1 MLSIILTGHGGFASG
16 MEKAMKQILGEQSQF
31 IAIDFPETS
40 STALLTSQLEEAI
53 AQLDCEDGIVFLTDL
68 LGGTPFRVA
77 STLAMQKP
85 GCEVITGTNL
95 QLLLEMVLE
104 REGLSGE
111 EFRVQALECGHRGLT
126 SLGGLDAH
134 QLCIADGVIAAIEP
148 IPVGVTERDAEL
160 LCPAYIDTHVHGGAG
175 VDVMDDAPDVLD
187 KLAMHKA
194 REGVGS
200 WLPTTVTAPLNT
212 IHAALK
218 RIAQRCQRGGPGA
231 QVLGSYLEGPYF
243 TPQNKGAHPPELFRE
258 LEIAELDQLIAVS
271 QHTLRVVALAPE
283 KEGALQAIRH
293 LKQQNVRVMLGHSA
307 ATWQQTRAAFD
318 AGADGLVHCYN
329 GMTGLHHR
337 EPGMVGAGLTD
348 KRAWL
353 ELIADGH
360 HVHPAAMSLCC
371 CCAKE
376 RIVLITDAMQAAGMP
391 DGRYT
396 LCGEKVQMHGGVVR
410 TASGGLAGSTLSVD
424 AAVRNMVE
432 LTGVTPAEAI
442 HMASLH
448 PARMLGVDGV
458 LGSLKPGKRASIVA
472 LDSGLHVQQIWIQSQ
487 LASF

>member
-1 MLSIILTGHGGFASG
+1 MTHVLRARR
-16 MEKAMKQILGEQSQF
+16 
-31 IAIDFPETS
+31 
-40 STALLTSQLEEAI
+40 LLTEEGW
-53 AQLDCEDGIVFLTDL
+53 LDD
-68 LGGTPFRVA
+68 
-77 STLAMQKP
+77 
-85 GCEVITGTNL
+85 
-95 QLLLEMVLE
+95 
-104 REGLSGE
+104 
-111 EFRVQALECGHRGLT
+111 
-126 SLGGLDAH
+126 H
-134 QLCIADGVIAAIEP
+134 QLRIADGVIAAIEP
-148 IPVGVTERDAEL
+148 IPAGVTERDAEL

-175 VDVMDDAPDVLD
+175 VDVMDDAPDVL
-187 KLAMHKA
+187 
-194 REGVGS
+194 
-200 WLPTTVTAPLNT
+200 
-212 IHAALK
+212 
-218 RIAQRCQRGGPGA
+218 
-231 QVLGSYLEGPYF
+231 
-243 TPQNKGAHPPELFRE
+243 
-258 LEIAELDQLIAVS
+258 
-271 QHTLRVVALAPE
+271 
-283 KEGALQAIRH
+283 EGALQAIRH

-396 LCGEKVQMHGGVVR
+396 LCGEEVQMHGGVVR

-458 LGSLKPGKRASIVA
+458 LGSLKPGKRASVVA
-472 LDSGLHVQQIWIQSQ
+472 LDSGLHVQQIWIQGQ

>member
-1 MLSIILTGHGGFASG
+1 M
-16 MEKAMKQILGEQSQF
+16 
-31 IAIDFPETS
+31 
-40 STALLTSQLEEAI
+40 
-53 AQLDCEDGIVFLTDL
+53 
-68 LGGTPFRVA
+68 
-77 STLAMQKP
+77 
-85 GCEVITGTNL
+85 
-95 QLLLEMVLE
+95 
-104 REGLSGE
+104 
-111 EFRVQALECGHRGLT
+111 
-126 SLGGLDAH
+126 
-134 QLCIADGVIAAIEP
+134 
-148 IPVGVTERDAEL
+148 
-160 LCPAYIDTHVHGGAG
+160 
-175 VDVMDDAPDVLD
+175 
-187 KLAMHKA
+187 
-194 REGVGS
+194 
-200 WLPTTVTAPLNT
+200 
-212 IHAALK
+212 
-218 RIAQRCQRGGPGA
+218 
-231 QVLGSYLEGPYF
+231 
-243 TPQNKGAHPPELFRE
+243 
-258 LEIAELDQLIAVS
+258 IAVS

-396 LCGEKVQMHGGVVR
+396 LCGEEVQMHGGVVRTASGGLAGSTLSVDAAVRNMVELTGVTPAEAIHMASLHPAAMSLCCCCAKERIVLITDAMQAAGMPDGRYTLCGEEVQMHGGVVR

-458 LGSLKPGKRASIVA
+458 LGSLKPGKRASVVA
-472 LDSGLHVQQIWIQSQ
+472 LDSGLHVQQIWIQGQ

>member
-1 MLSIILTGHGGFASG
+1 MTHVLRARR
-16 MEKAMKQILGEQSQF
+16 
-31 IAIDFPETS
+31 
-40 STALLTSQLEEAI
+40 LLTEEGW
-53 AQLDCEDGIVFLTDL
+53 LDD
-68 LGGTPFRVA
+68 
-77 STLAMQKP
+77 
-85 GCEVITGTNL
+85 
-95 QLLLEMVLE
+95 
-104 REGLSGE
+104 
-111 EFRVQALECGHRGLT
+111 
-126 SLGGLDAH
+126 H
-134 QLCIADGVIAAIEP
+134 QLRIADGVIAAIEP

-376 RIVLITDAMQAAGMP
+376 RLVLIT
-391 DGRYT
+391 
-396 LCGEKVQMHGGVVR
+396 
-410 TASGGLAGSTLSVD
+410 
-424 AAVRNMVE
+424 
-432 LTGVTPAEAI
+432 
-442 HMASLH
+442 
-448 PARMLGVDGV
+448 
-458 LGSLKPGKRASIVA
+458 
-472 LDSGLHVQQIWIQSQ
+472 
-487 LASF
+487 

>member
-1 MLSIILTGHGGFASG
+1 MTHVLRARR
-16 MEKAMKQILGEQSQF
+16 
-31 IAIDFPETS
+31 
-40 STALLTSQLEEAI
+40 LLTEEGW
-53 AQLDCEDGIVFLTDL
+53 LDD
-68 LGGTPFRVA
+68 
-77 STLAMQKP
+77 
-85 GCEVITGTNL
+85 
-95 QLLLEMVLE
+95 
-104 REGLSGE
+104 
-111 EFRVQALECGHRGLT
+111 
-126 SLGGLDAH
+126 H
-134 QLCIADGVIAAIEP
+134 QLRIADGVIAAIEP

-218 RIAQRCQRGGPGA
+218 RIAQRCQRDGPGA

-329 GMTGLHHR
+329 LS
-337 EPGMVGAGLTD
+337 
-348 KRAWL
+348 
-353 ELIADGH
+353 LIH
-360 HVHPAAMSLCC
+360 
-371 CCAKE
+371 
-376 RIVLITDAMQAAGMP
+376 I
-391 DGRYT
+391 
-396 LCGEKVQMHGGVVR
+396 
-410 TASGGLAGSTLSVD
+410 
-424 AAVRNMVE
+424 
-432 LTGVTPAEAI
+432 
-442 HMASLH
+442 
-448 PARMLGVDGV
+448 
-458 LGSLKPGKRASIVA
+458 
-472 LDSGLHVQQIWIQSQ
+472 
-487 LASF
+487 